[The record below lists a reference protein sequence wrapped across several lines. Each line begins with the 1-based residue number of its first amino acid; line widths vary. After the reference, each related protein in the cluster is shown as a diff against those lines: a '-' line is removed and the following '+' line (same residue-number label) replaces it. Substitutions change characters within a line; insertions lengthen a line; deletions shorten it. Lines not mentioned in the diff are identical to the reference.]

1 MSPATRPALRPAML
15 HVIARARP
23 LWIATAGTVA
33 VCAALAAQAASH
45 LVEARYL
52 GDPGRAEVAQARQGR
67 LARAEPAPP
76 PQRHGKDGA
85 ALVARNLFCADCAPL
100 SDAAAGAAHVS
111 SLMLVATNVSV
122 EPSRSFASIADL
134 ASGTQGGYRVG
145 DAVGGAGTVSAIRY
159 RTVELT
165 LPDGRVER
173 LSLDGSSPAQPPVA
187 PPPTPV
193 TTPAPTDE
201 IAAQIAE
208 GTRKIDD
215 THYEISRALV
225 DSLLANPMAFVK
237 KLRIVP
243 AVKDGKPEGIKLF
256 GVTATSLPAKLGLAT
271 GDLLQSIN
279 GFPLTSPENGL
290 EAYGKLRDASSL
302 ELEIQRR
309 GKPLTLSVS
318 IR

>member
-1 MSPATRPALRPAML
+1 MRPAML
-15 HVIARARP
+15 HLIARARP
-23 LWIATAGTVA
+23 LWIATAGAVA

-52 GDPGRAEVAQARQGR
+52 GDASRAAAVPAREGR
-67 LARAEPAPP
+67 LARLEPAP
-76 PQRHGKDGA
+76 RHGKDGK
-85 ALVARNLFCADCAPL
+85 ALAARNLFCADCAPL
-100 SDAAAGAAHVS
+100 SDAAGGAAHVS

-122 EPSRSFASIADL
+122 DASRSFASIADL
-134 ASGTQGGYRVG
+134 ASGTQGGYRLG
-145 DAVGGAGTVSAIRY
+145 EAVRGAGTITAIRY
-159 RTVELT
+159 RSVELT

-173 LSLDGSSPAQPPVA
+173 LSLDGSSPAQAPPA
-187 PPPTPV
+187 PPPPPV
-193 TTPAPTDE
+193 VPTTPLDE

-225 DSLLANPMAFVK
+225 DSLLANPVAFVK

-243 AVKDGKPEGIKLF
+243 AVKDGKPEGVKLF
-256 GVTATSLPAKLGLAT
+256 GVTSVSLPAKLGLSN

-290 EAYGKLRDASSL
+290 DAYGKLRDASSL

>member
-1 MSPATRPALRPAML
+1 MRPAML

-52 GDPGRAEVAQARQGR
+52 GDPSRAEATQAREGR
-67 LARAEPAPP
+67 VARAELAPASA
-76 PQRHGKDGA
+76 QRHGKDGKE
-85 ALVARNLFCADCAPL
+85 LVARNLFCADCALL
-100 SDAAAGAAHVS
+100 SDAAAGSAHVS

-122 EPSRSFASIADL
+122 DPSRSFASIADL

-145 DAVGGAGTVSAIRY
+145 EAVRGVGTVTAIRY

-165 LPDGRVER
+165 LADGRVER
-173 LSLDGSSPAQPPVA
+173 LSLEGSSPAQAPVA
-187 PPPTPV
+187 PPTTPV
-193 TTPAPTDE
+193 VTTGPTDE
-201 IAAQIAE
+201 ISAQIAE

-225 DSLLANPMAFVK
+225 DSLLANPVAFVK

-243 AVKDGKPEGIKLF
+243 ALKDGKPDGIKLF

-290 EAYGKLRDASSL
+290 DAYGKLRDASSL

>member
-1 MSPATRPALRPAML
+1 ML
-15 HVIARARP
+15 HLIARARP

-52 GDPGRAEVAQARQGR
+52 GDASRAAAAQVREGR
-67 LARAEPAPP
+67 LARVELAPASAP
-76 PQRHGKDGA
+76 RHGKDGK
-85 ALVARNLFCADCAPL
+85 ALAARNLFCADCAPL
-100 SDAAAGAAHVS
+100 SDAAAGSAHVS
-111 SLMLVATNVSV
+111 SLMLLATNVSV
-122 EPSRSFASIADL
+122 DASRSFASIADL
-134 ASGTQGGYRVG
+134 ASGTQGGYRLG
-145 DAVGGAGTVSAIRY
+145 EAVRGAGTITAIRF

-173 LSLDGSSPAQPPVA
+173 LSLDPSPAQAPIAPPAPPVV
-187 PPPTPV
+187 P
-193 TTPAPTDE
+193 TTPADE

-208 GTRKIDD
+208 GTRKLDD

-225 DSLLANPMAFVK
+225 DSLLANPVAFVK

-243 AVKDGKPEGIKLF
+243 AVKDGKPEGIKVF
-256 GVTATSLPAKLGLAT
+256 GVTSVSLPAKLGLSN

-290 EAYGKLRDASSL
+290 DAYGKLRDASSL